1 MKEQKAST
9 QTAAHGPY
17 YRCQPILQERIE
29 AQKAFGG
36 TAEEQAA
43 KKEAAKTFVPGEGIE
58 AEGAEKK
65 EEPKKVGPT
74 PEQITAIKVGQP
86 GFAVLVCRLWNA
98 CAEIRTWGL

>member
-1 MKEQKAST
+1 LL
-9 QTAAHGPY
+9 
-17 YRCQPILQERIE
+17 LQERIE

-86 GFAVLVCRLWNA
+86 AFSVL
-98 CAEIRTWGL
+98 GLQ